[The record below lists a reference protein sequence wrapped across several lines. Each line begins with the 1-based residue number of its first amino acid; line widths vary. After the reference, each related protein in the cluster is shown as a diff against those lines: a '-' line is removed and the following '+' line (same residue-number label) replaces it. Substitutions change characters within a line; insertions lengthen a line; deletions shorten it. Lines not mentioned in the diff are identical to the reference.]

1 MERSKA
7 KADEGSGGFQGFP
20 AIKKEIENLASE
32 LGKLKRGERELLPA
46 SSREKKT
53 AEVLFNLAR
62 LEEGLARL
70 EEKFSLLFKT
80 YRKASEEE
88 AARLAQAE
96 QERDT
101 FRALYDL
108 AGVLAEQEELNSL
121 LEKICD
127 SILEI
132 TGSFRASIL
141 LAGEEGSLKTVLA
154 KDRDKGATEEE
165 SGWLKLIAED
175 TLLTANPVLYS
186 GWGDPETEKKWQ
198 FLSLPLKT
206 RDKIEGVLFV
216 ENDGLKS
223 PFDAGWVGLLSTLG
237 EKIGQA
243 LERYRWVSQLEAS
256 QEKLVEDLRGKFKFD
271 EILGN
276 SPPMVEI
283 LKTVAQVADTDAT
296 VLITGESG
304 TGKELLARALHY
316 NSGRK
321 KKPFVTI
328 NCAAIPETL
337 LESELFGYE
346 KGAFTGAFGKKPGKF
361 EAAHGGTVFLD
372 EIGETSPLIQVK
384 LLRFLQSHEFEP
396 LGSNQLKK
404 SDVRVTAATNKNLE
418 QTVREGRFR
427 EDLFYRLNVIRLNL
441 PPLRERKEDIP
452 LLAHSFLRRFA
463 ERSGKKVLGIDSFAL
478 TQLGRYDFP
487 GNIRELENI
496 IERSVLVARG
506 ENILIEDLPKLT
518 PAESETTP
526 AFRTAENYAELKKLR
541 EDARG
546 MVEKSFLEKV
556 MLKSEGNINRAAR
569 LAGMHHVE
577 LRRMLK
583 RYGIKPKS
591 PTQTVQQPASG

>member
-1 MERSKA
+1 MERARQKDVA
-7 KADEGSGGFQGFP
+7 GLGKPQGFP
-20 AIKKEIENLASE
+20 AVKKELENLALE
-32 LGKLKRGERELLPA
+32 LGRLKRGERELLPA
-46 SSREKKT
+46 SPKEKKA
-53 AEVLFNLAR
+53 AEVLVNLAK

-70 EEKFSLLFKT
+70 EEKFTLLFKT
-80 YRKASEEE
+80 YKKASEEE
-88 AARLAQAE
+88 AGRRAQVE
-96 QERDT
+96 RERDA
-101 FRALYDL
+101 FRSLYEL
-108 AGVLAEQEELNSL
+108 AGVLAEQEELNPL

-127 SILEI
+127 AVLEI
-132 TGSFRASIL
+132 TGSFRASL
-141 LAGEEGSLKTVLA
+141 LLSGEEGSLKTVWA
-154 KDRDKGATEEE
+154 KDREKGTTDEE
-165 SGWLKLIAED
+165 SGWLKAIAED
-175 TLLTANPVLYS
+175 TLLTGHPILFS
-186 GWGDPETEKKWQ
+186 GWSDPETEKKWQ

-206 RDKIEGVLFV
+206 REKTEGVLFV
-216 ENDGLKS
+216 ENDGMKAG
-223 PFDAGWVGLLSTLG
+223 FDAGWVALLSTLG

-243 LERYRWVSQLEAS
+243 MERYRWVSQLEAS

-316 NSGRK
+316 NSSRK

-328 NCAAIPETL
+328 HCAAIPETL

-372 EIGETSPLIQVK
+372 EIGETSPPIQVK

-396 LGSNQLKK
+396 LGSNQVKK
-404 SDVRVTAATNKNLE
+404 SDIRVIAATNKNLE

-427 EDLFYRLNVIRLNL
+427 EDLFYRINVIRLNL

-463 ERSGKKVLGIDSFAL
+463 EKSGKKVSGIDPFAL
-478 TQLGRYDFP
+478 AQLGRYDFP

-496 IERSVLVARG
+496 LERSVLVARG
-506 ENILIEDLPKLT
+506 ENILIEDLPKLAPIENE
-518 PAESETTP
+518 PAP

-541 EDARG
+541 EQARG
-546 MVEKSFLEKV
+546 VVEKAFLEKA
-556 MLKSEGNINRAAR
+556 MLKAEGNINRAAR

-583 RYGIKPKS
+583 RYSIKPKT
-591 PTQTVQQPASG
+591 PVQTAQPPISG